1 MAPPRLQNYLIL
13 FLALTTVA
21 GGAFAWNQYQQLV
34 RVRAAGTSDRARAD
48 LQKRLL
54 DLEKRRNELE
64 AEVAG
69 LRARSSA
76 TANTDAGI
84 DSNSPDTPPPPPD
97 RPGPGRFDR
106 RGGFNNLAALLENPE
121 FNKLWT
127 DQQKARLSTAYA
139 GLFKRLNLRPEE
151 SDRLTNLLIEKQ
163 MALMDVLSAA
173 RAQGL
178 TGRESRDEVRQ
189 LVQQTNTDIEGQI
202 QSLLGT
208 DRYTQYNAFLQT
220 QTQRN
225 QVNALQT
232 MLVAAG
238 VPMQEYQSEQLVQI
252 LAQTNSQAGGGQRG
266 GIGGFLGGAAGG
278 FGSAIPGPAITKDA
292 VVQASGVLTT
302 PQLQVLQQVQ
312 QEQAAQRKI
321 AQLLRE
327 TSRGSG
333 ASAAGSATTGQPT
346 TPSSRPVT
354 SPGGG

>member
-1 MAPPRLQNYLIL
+1 MANSSLKNYLIL
-13 FLALTTVA
+13 FLALTTIA
-21 GGAFAWNQYQQLV
+21 GGVLAWTQYQDLGKL
-34 RVRAAGTSDRARAD
+34 RAGSLSDSARAD

-54 DLEKRRNELE
+54 DLEKRKNELA

-69 LRARSSA
+69 LRARFAA
-76 TANTDAGI
+76 TANADAEI
-84 DSNSPDTPPPPPD
+84 DPNSPDTPPPPPD

-106 RGGFNNLAALLENPE
+106 RGGFNNLAALLDNPE

-151 SDRLTNLLIEKQ
+151 SDKLMSLLVEKQ
-163 MALMDVLSAA
+163 MALMDALSAA
-173 RAQGL
+173 RSQGL
-178 TGRESRDEVRQ
+178 TGRDSRDEVRQ
-189 LVQQTNTDIEGQI
+189 LVQQANTDIEAQI

-208 DRYTQYNAFLQT
+208 DRYSQYNAFLQT

-252 LAQTNSQAGGGQRG
+252 LAQTSSPAGGGQRG
-266 GIGGFLGGAAGG
+266 GSGGFLGGAAGG
-278 FGSAIPGPAITKDA
+278 FGSAIPGPAITQDA

-321 AQLLRE
+321 AQLLRAA
-327 TSRGSG
+327 SRGSG

-346 TPSSRPVT
+346 MPSSRR
-354 SPGGG
+354 